1 MINHL
6 NLVYFITAARELNFT
21 RAAEK
26 LFISQQALS
35 NHIASLEKDVGI
47 SLIDRKTPMK
57 LTAAGEIF
65 YKYAIQMEDSYQAM
79 LQEINEVKE
88 EKRGE
93 LTIGISHTRGRLI
106 LPKVLPEFM
115 EQYPLI
121 EVHILEGNTREL
133 WEALRDETI
142 DMAVGP
148 CTEDAKDMV
157 FTELAEEDVV
167 LAISEDLFKKLPK
180 EKADYIRN
188 TLIQTGKISCLKDM
202 SFLLNKEGNI
212 SRDVADEIFKEENM
226 KPHTVVGTEN
236 IETVGEMCAAGI
248 GVAFYPTSLLH
259 TLLMDNSL
267 GELQLFRL
275 KYPWT
280 HMEVSVVYRKGKY
293 VTKAMHELIQ
303 IMKKEVRKQYDPST
317 IKIL

>member
-1 MINHL
+1 
-6 NLVYFITAARELNFT
+6 
-21 RAAEK
+21 
-26 LFISQQALS
+26 
-35 NHIASLEKDVGI
+35 
-47 SLIDRKTPMK
+47 
-57 LTAAGEIF
+57 
-65 YKYAIQMEDSYQAM
+65 
-79 LQEINEVKE
+79 
-88 EKRGE
+88 
-93 LTIGISHTRGRLI
+93 
-106 LPKVLPEFM
+106 M

-226 KPHTVVGTEN
+226 KPHTVVETEN

-267 GELQLFRL
+267 GELQLFGL

-317 IKIL
+317 IKML